1 MWAKLTNNRIRYESI
16 RNDQTEG
23 GIIMD
28 FEMLENYPDIM
39 TPEEVMEALGIRR
52 NLFYQLVN
60 DGSLKAS
67 RIGNKLWL
75 ISKKNLLDFL
85 EENEKIE

>member
-1 MWAKLTNNRIRYESI
+1 
-16 RNDQTEG
+16 
-23 GIIMD
+23 MD

-39 TPEEVMEALGIRR
+39 TPVEVMEALGIRR

-60 DGSLKAS
+60 EGSLKAS
-67 RIGNKLWL
+67 RIGNKLWR

-85 EENEKIE
+85 DENEK